1 MKRRGST
8 TRGFLFNN
16 NFAFT
21 ENVSEWNTVIQRLL
35 EGQSILFM
43 GGYIGAMTIN
53 TKSWAERSIQ
63 EPISETII
71 KGSHDGFIE
80 NALVNIGLLR

>member
-1 MKRRGST
+1 
-8 TRGFLFNN
+8 
-16 NFAFT
+16 
-21 ENVSEWNTVIQRLL
+21 
-35 EGQSILFM
+35 M